1 MSLVYFILILTVNY
15 VAYIFSLHSL
25 TSYLDPEQMEAISSR
40 VSRFSQKYL
49 TEVSSN
55 PRIMLQM
62 TVLIKSL
69 TLALSSLLAVM
80 AVLPLTGQYS
90 INQAPLLALAIGSSW
105 ALYLF
110 FLEYL
115 PRRRA
120 LRPVDEGI
128 QKFIGLFALTH
139 FVFRPILQF
148 YNRAF
153 NKSLEKVSEEQKE
166 DIIERAIESLAD
178 QAGVAEPIMQDEEK
192 EMIGQIFQL
201 DVTEVREVMIPRID
215 IVGLSKSAT
224 IADIRKTTDKHGF
237 SRYPIFDESIDKI
250 TGILYIKDLFTS
262 LPLPINENDFDITR
276 YLRRAYFVSETKI
289 ISDLLKEFKTNKIH
303 IAIVVDEYGGTA
315 GLVTLEDILEEIV
328 GDIQDEHDYEQAE
341 LVKLEDNSVLADA
354 GLSVDELIEA
364 FDLDY
369 ETEDFETIGGLI
381 YDLVGSVPTPGTK
394 VDWKDFQFEIEKV
407 EGQRIRTVRA
417 RLKNNTASVGDA
429 ISD

>member
-1 MSLVYFILILTVNY
+1 MSLVYFMMILVVNY

-49 TEVSSN
+49 KEVSSN
-55 PRIMLQM
+55 PRISLQL

-80 AVLPLTGQYS
+80 AVLPLTGKYS
-90 INQAPLLALAIGSSW
+90 IRLAPLLALAIGSSW
-105 ALYLF
+105 VLYLF

-128 QKFIGLFALTH
+128 QKFIGLFALAH
-139 FVFRPILQF
+139 FVFRPFLQF

-178 QAGVAEPIMQDEEK
+178 QAGVAEPIIQDDEK

-224 IADIRKTTDKHGF
+224 IADIRKTTDQHGF

-341 LVKLEDNSVLADA
+341 LVKLGDNSVLADA

>member
-1 MSLVYFILILTVNY
+1 MSLIYFILILTVNY
-15 VAYIFSLHSL
+15 IAYIFSLHSL

-49 TEVSSN
+49 KEVSSN
-55 PRIMLQM
+55 PRMSLQL

-69 TLALSSLLAVM
+69 TLALSSLLAVL

-90 INQAPLLALAIGSSW
+90 LKQAPLLALAIGASW
-105 ALYLF
+105 ILYLF

-128 QKFIGLFALTH
+128 QKYVGLFALAH
-139 FVFRPILQF
+139 FVFRPFLQF

-153 NKSLEKVSEEQKE
+153 NRSIDRVSEEQKE

-178 QAGVAEPIMQDEEK
+178 QAGLAEPIMEDEEK

-201 DVTEVREVMIPRID
+201 DITEVREVMIPRID
-215 IVGLSKSAT
+215 IIGLSNKAT
-224 IADIRKTTDKHGF
+224 IADIRKTTDQHGF
-237 SRYPIFDESIDKI
+237 SRYPVFDESIDKI
-250 TGILYIKDLFTS
+250 IGILYIKDLFTS
-262 LPLPINENDFDITR
+262 LPLPLDEKNFDITR

-341 LVKLEDNSVLADA
+341 LVKMGDNSVLVDA
-354 GLSVDELIEA
+354 GLSVDELLEE

-369 ETEDFETIGGLI
+369 ETEEFETIGGLI
-381 YDLVGSVPTPGTK
+381 YDLVGSVPAPGTK
-394 VDWKDFQFEIEKV
+394 VDWREFIFEIEKV

-417 RLKNNTASVGDA
+417 RLKENRASVGDA
-429 ISD
+429 MSD